1 MLDTVRIP
9 TKWIAVLVKGRVKT
23 SLLHLWSSLDEEA
36 GDHHLVHQ
44 WRSTVDRRLVD
55 SCGSYGF
62 QWILV
67 DFVAIYIKICPILLY
82 YPLKFKSRSFRPCLT
97 PLVEEQASS
106 RYELVRH
113 RERGTS
119 IYLWEV
125 YMWDTVLHC
134 FNPGLAEQGWMQ
146 PCLVWGPISLK
157 L

>member
-1 MLDTVRIP
+1 MCLTQIKHAQVKIHLLSFWTV
-9 TKWIAVLVKGRVKT
+9 
-23 SLLHLWSSLDEEA
+23 
-36 GDHHLVHQ
+36 
-44 WRSTVDRRLVD
+44 RRLVD

-97 PLVEEQASS
+97 LLVEEQASS

-119 IYLWEV
+119 IYLWAV
-125 YMWDTVLHC
+125 SM
-134 FNPGLAEQGWMQ
+134 
-146 PCLVWGPISLK
+146 
-157 L
+157 